1 MGDEGNF
8 FRPSTLA
15 ANIGYF
21 VQNLD
26 TRYNMTEDAGELG
39 VHVRQDNTELRRH
52 LKNKNKIHFK
62 SRRLNHARYSIITFS
77 GAILVL

>member
-1 MGDEGNF
+1 MQFLAFVDAAMGNKGNF
-8 FRPSTLA
+8 FRSSTLA

-39 VHVRQDNTELRRH
+39 VHVCQDNTELRRH
-52 LKNKNKIHFK
+52 LKI
-62 SRRLNHARYSIITFS
+62 
-77 GAILVL
+77 

>member
-52 LKNKNKIHFK
+52 LKKNPLKVQIFVYCE
-62 SRRLNHARYSIITFS
+62 SYL
-77 GAILVL
+77 GL

>member
-52 LKNKNKIHFK
+52 LKKK
-62 SRRLNHARYSIITFS
+62 T
-77 GAILVL
+77 